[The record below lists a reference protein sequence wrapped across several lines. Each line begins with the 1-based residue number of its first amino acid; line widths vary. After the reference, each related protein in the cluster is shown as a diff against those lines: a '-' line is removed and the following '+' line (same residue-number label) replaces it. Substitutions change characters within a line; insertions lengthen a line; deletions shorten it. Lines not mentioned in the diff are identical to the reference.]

1 MRSNVSDGVST
12 PSPLCFIL
20 LSTFPFGQIYCILI
34 HIHSL
39 FLYLLSL
46 FFPVLSPFLPQFSM
60 YIKRSKWH
68 SEKLIYRRDHSNFNN
83 CYYSDKFFWQD
94 STVSL
99 FSMTSCEMLPSSFH
113 LHPSISS
120 LKEILSHLFLHQSS
134 GQLYQFQRT
143 GSQQPSGQLY
153 QFQRSLW
160 VVHFPIL
167 HGKVSFST
175 HLYSFLAPESFHSAR
190 NLIPVWLGMIG
201 KLSTV
206 SSM

>member
-20 LSTFPFGQIYCILI
+20 LSSFPFGQIYCILI

-46 FFPVLSPFLPQFSM
+46 FFPFLSPFLPQFSM

-68 SEKLIYRRDHSNFNN
+68 SEKLIYRHDHSNFNN

-99 FSMTSCEMLPSSFH
+99 FSMTSCEVLPSSFH

-120 LKEILSHLFLHQSS
+120 LKDILSHLFLHQSPL
-134 GQLYQFQRT
+134 GYT
-143 GSQQPSGQLY
+143 CYSQQPLGKSTSSKEAFGWCIFPSFTGKFPFL
-153 QFQRSLW
+153 FIPT
-160 VVHFPIL
+160 HFWPPNP
-167 HGKVSFST
+167 FT
-175 HLYSFLAPESFHSAR
+175 QPE
-190 NLIPVWLGMIG
+190 
-201 KLSTV
+201 T
-206 SSM
+206 